1 MFINVQFMEKR
12 ILAHA
17 QKIRSNLFD
26 DHYTLYQDGSVLH
39 EYGKN
44 IQGFDF
50 TEHLSIR
57 DLSPEVKVRLYD
69 AAKEED
75 KEEVKKVLIMW
86 VI

>member
-1 MFINVQFMEKR
+1 MEKR
-12 ILAHA
+12 ILAHV

-26 DHYTLYQDGSVLH
+26 DHYTLFNDGSILH

-50 TEHLSIR
+50 TEQLNTFE
-57 DLSPEVKVRLYD
+57 LSPEVKVRLYE
-69 AAKEED
+69 AAREED

-86 VI
+86 VV

>member
-1 MFINVQFMEKR
+1 MKKR
-12 ILAHA
+12 ILAHI

-26 DHYTLYQDGSVLH
+26 DHYTLFNDGSIVH

-44 IQGFDF
+44 IRGFDF
-50 TEHLSIR
+50 IEHLNSQ

-75 KEEVKKVLIMW
+75 KEAVKEVLIMW
-86 VI
+86 TI

>member
-1 MFINVQFMEKR
+1 MKKR
-12 ILAHA
+12 ILAHV

-26 DHYTLYQDGSVLH
+26 DHYTLFNDGSILH

-50 TEHLSIR
+50 IEQLNTHE
-57 DLSPEVKVRLYD
+57 LSPEVKVRLYE
-69 AAKEED
+69 AAREED

-86 VI
+86 VV

>member
-1 MFINVQFMEKR
+1 MEKR
-12 ILAHA
+12 ILAHI

-26 DHYTLYQDGSVLH
+26 DHYTLFNDGSIIH

-44 IQGFDF
+44 IQGFDYIEQLN
-50 TEHLSIR
+50 TYE
-57 DLSPEVKVRLYD
+57 LSPDVKVRLYD
-69 AAKEED
+69 AAKAED

>member
-1 MFINVQFMEKR
+1 MKKR
-12 ILAHA
+12 ILAHI

-26 DHYTLYQDGSVLH
+26 DHYTLFNDGSVLH

-50 TEHLSIR
+50 NEQLNSQ

-75 KEEVKKVLIMW
+75 KEAVKNILIMW
-86 VI
+86 II